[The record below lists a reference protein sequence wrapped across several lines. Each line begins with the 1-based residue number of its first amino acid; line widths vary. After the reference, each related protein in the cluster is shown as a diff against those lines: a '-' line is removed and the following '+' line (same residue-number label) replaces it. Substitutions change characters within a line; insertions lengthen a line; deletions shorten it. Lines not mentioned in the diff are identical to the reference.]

1 MSFVFKNTVCT
12 IIITIFLSGCLQ
24 DKLAEGL
31 RVSITEQEI
40 DTIDSFKIKV
50 PKVVDETSW
59 GGAAK
64 EMREESR
71 NYLLR
76 DNFEREWTID
86 TGLGQIIGTPVISND
101 KVFVFGA
108 NGQVKCI
115 DLITQETVWNLSVH
129 PINKIKKRIIGGGL
143 SFDSAGN
150 LYVTSSLGELLSIS
164 MGSGALN
171 WRYNSDAQ
179 IMDGPT
185 VVNDRI
191 FITETS
197 GVSRSFSATGKSNWS
212 VDGLSGEHIRSKT
225 GKPVS
230 FSEMVLLPSA
240 GGMLNA
246 VNAESGSK
254 IWSFQF
260 LNQRLGYAQNTFG
273 AFNGEPGVFA
283 EYIYYGSVNGQF
295 NKLNKFGES
304 VWQVEVGLQGSP
316 LIISNS
322 IFFISDRSELVR
334 LNKNSG
340 NLIWSRNI
348 LADASSEHYFSPIL
362 AGSRLWLTGVDSF
375 LRSFDVESG
384 NLQDKISIGSKSVGP
399 PIYYSGSII
408 VYTESGELIAFK

>member
-24 DKLAEGL
+24 DKSAEGL
-31 RVSITEQEI
+31 RVSINEQDI
-40 DTIDSFKIKV
+40 NNVHNFQIKA
-50 PKVVDETSW
+50 PKEVNQTSW
-59 GGAAK
+59 GGPAK
-64 EMREESR
+64 EMRKESQ
-71 NYLLR
+71 NYLIR
-76 DNFEREWTID
+76 DNFEREWSTD

-115 DLITQETVWNLSVH
+115 DLLTRETVWDLSVH
-129 PINKIKKRIIGGGL
+129 PSNEIKKRIIGGGL

-150 LYVTSSLGELLSIS
+150 LYVTTSLGELLSIS
-164 MGSGALN
+164 ISSGILN
-171 WRYNSDAQ
+171 WRYTSDAQ

-185 VVNDRI
+185 VVNNRI

-197 GVSRSFSATGKSNWS
+197 GVSRSFSATGESNWS

-230 FSEMVLLPSA
+230 FREVILLPSA

-260 LNQRLGYAQNTFG
+260 SNQRLGYARNTFG

-283 EYIYYGSVNGQF
+283 DYIYYGSVNGQF

-304 VWQVEVGLQGSP
+304 VWQLEVGLQGSP
-316 LIISNS
+316 LSISNS
-322 IFFISDRSELVR
+322 IFFISDRSELIR

-340 NLIWSRNI
+340 NLMWSRKI
-348 LADASSEHYFSPIL
+348 TADPESEHYFSPIL
-362 AGSRLWLTGVDSF
+362 AGSKLWLTGADSF

-384 NLQDKISIGSKSVGP
+384 NLQDKIFIGSKSVGP

-408 VYTESGELIAFK
+408 VYNTSGELIAFK